1 MVTATAKYLQAER
14 FVTFRYRRMITG
26 KDGPQLSQTM
36 TTFWLY
42 DTSRQGLADDL
53 VTARSYKKNGAEAP
67 SCNCHL
73 C

>member
-42 DTSRQGLADDL
+42 DTSRQGLTDDL
-53 VTARSYKKNGAEAP
+53 VTARRLQKKRGRSP
-67 SCNCHL
+67 VM
-73 C
+73 

>member
-42 DTSRQGLADDL
+42 DTSRQG
-53 VTARSYKKNGAEAP
+53 
-67 SCNCHL
+67 
-73 C
+73 